1 MALTDAT
8 IVFRSLRARLFST
21 VTTVLTVAVA
31 VALLV
36 TLLSLRDASRQAFSR
51 GSGNMHLLL
60 SGDRDPMVAVL
71 NSIFYVNAPRNA
83 IDWATYEQIVR
94 SNPLAFA
101 IPTAIGDS
109 YRGLPVVATTA
120 EYFTRFEPVA
130 GEAWRFRE
138 GRAFEAPFEVV
149 LGYEA
154 ARVTGL
160 RLGDELAFTHG
171 YGSGDQA
178 VGRGA
183 TPDDGTHVHDEF
195 MCRIVGIL
203 ERSGTPH
210 DRALFTALETSWIVH
225 AHDARPGGFPRES
238 LAEPGFG
245 IEPHEKLITGVYA
258 RVLTRPD
265 RDTGPQVQATF
276 ERLRRGSTVTVAAP
290 VNQIQ
295 RLFSIVSNVDQVLI
309 AMAGVVLLSSGV
321 SILLALYNSMEQRR
335 RQIAVMRVLGA
346 SRGRILALV
355 LNESVALGVAG
366 AAVGVLGGLALAGMV
381 SEILHARLGVRVEPG
396 LPLVWTLGVAG
407 AATALAAIAGLIP
420 ALMGYRTSVAK
431 HLRPMG

>member
-21 VTTVLTVAVA
+21 VITVLSVAVA

-36 TLLSLRDASRQAFSR
+36 TLLSLRDASRQAFNR

-94 SNPLAFA
+94 TNPLAFA
-101 IPTAIGDS
+101 IPTALGDS
-109 YRGLPVVATTA
+109 YRGLPVVATTTQFF
-120 EYFTRFEPVA
+120 ERFEPVV
-130 GEAWRFRE
+130 GEPWVFRE
-138 GRAFEAPFEVV
+138 GRAFDGPFEVV
-149 LGYEA
+149 LGSEA
-154 ARVTGL
+154 ARATGL
-160 RLGDELAFTHG
+160 RVGDELAFTHG

-195 MCRIVGIL
+195 MCRVVGIL
-203 ERSGTPH
+203 QRSGTPH

-225 AHDARPGGFPRES
+225 AHDARRGGFPREA
-238 LAEPGFG
+238 LDEPGFG
-245 IEPHEKLITGVYA
+245 LEPHEKLITGVYA

-265 RDTGPQVQATF
+265 RETGPQVQATF
-276 ERLRRGSTVTVAAP
+276 ERLRRGGTVTVASP
-290 VNQIQ
+290 VNQIN
-295 RLFSIVSNVDQVLI
+295 RLFEIVGNIDQVLL

-335 RQIAVMRVLGA
+335 RQVAVMRVLGA
-346 SRGRILALV
+346 SRGRILTLV
-355 LNESVALGVAG
+355 LNESVLL
-366 AAVGVLGGLALAGMV
+366 GVLGACAGVLAGLLGAQLV
-381 SEILHARLGVRVEPG
+381 AGILEARLGVRVEPG
-396 LPLVWTLGVAG
+396 LPLLWTLGVAI
-407 AATALAAIAGLIP
+407 AATTLAAVAGLIP
-420 ALMGYRTSVAK
+420 ALMAYRTSVAA
-431 HLRPMG
+431 HLRPVA